1 MKRLITI
8 TKEEIE
14 YSLRFKKY
22 NDAEL
27 LTRIL
32 YALKTMKAEGK

>member
-1 MKRLITI
+1 MKRLITK

-14 YSLRFKKY
+14 YSLRIKKY

-27 LTRIL
+27 LSRIL
-32 YALKTMKAEGK
+32 YILKTMKAEGK